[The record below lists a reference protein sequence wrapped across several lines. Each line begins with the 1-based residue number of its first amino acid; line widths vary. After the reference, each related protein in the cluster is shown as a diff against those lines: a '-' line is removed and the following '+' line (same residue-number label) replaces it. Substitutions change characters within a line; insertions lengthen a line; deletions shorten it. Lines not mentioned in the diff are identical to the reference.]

1 MEDRARDYAYE
12 RGKEEYVDD
21 EGNEMQVKLL
31 GIGDLRQREMILIK
45 KKGREGK
52 GIRGTRGSCRDVM

>member
-45 KKGREGK
+45 KKGQRGEG
-52 GIRGTRGSCRDVM
+52 D